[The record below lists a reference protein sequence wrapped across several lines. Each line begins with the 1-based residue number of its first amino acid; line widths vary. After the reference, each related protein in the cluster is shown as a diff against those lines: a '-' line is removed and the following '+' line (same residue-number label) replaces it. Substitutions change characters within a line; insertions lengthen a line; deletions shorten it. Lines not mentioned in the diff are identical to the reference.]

1 MILCGGKGTRL
12 RATSE
17 SLPKPLVE
25 IGGMPVLWHV
35 VQIYAAQGFTEFEL
49 LTGHRGDM
57 IEAFAAA
64 CDWPEGVTVRCIDT
78 GEETQTGG
86 RVKLAFDANPA
97 ERVCITYADGVASV
111 DLARLLSFH
120 SDSGSL
126 ATMTIVRPELPFGV
140 AMTDGDFV
148 TGFIEKPVSS
158 EWINGG
164 FMIFER
170 EALSSIDEKF
180 LTNDFDY
187 QISLDPDDYWVRV
200 GNKDVT
206 YEIRESSIG
215 EKVSAVSGL
224 SLIRQHMLDS
234 THDLVLNSG
243 FEGVVV
249 EGRDITTVVFPSAQT
264 RILLTASEEVRLSRR
279 SAELPEGISIAE
291 QITKR
296 DQNDAKVVDF
306 FSPAQGVELVDST
319 ELDFGSTVETIIRI
333 IERTK

>member
-1 MILCGGKGTRL
+1 MHIVAIDGPAGSGKSSVSKAVARKL
-12 RATSE
+12 
-17 SLPKPLVE
+17 
-25 IGGMPVLWHV
+25 
-35 VQIYAAQGFTEFEL
+35 GFGYL
-49 LTGHRGDM
+49 
-57 IEAFAAA
+57 
-64 CDWPEGVTVRCIDT
+64 DT
-78 GEETQTGG
+78 GAAYRALTWLIQ
-86 RVKLAFDANPA
+86 
-97 ERVCITYADGVASV
+97 SQ
-111 DLARLLSFH
+111 S
-120 SDSGSL
+120 
-126 ATMTIVRPELPFGV
+126 IV
-140 AMTDGDFV
+140 
-148 TGFIEKPVSS
+148 
-158 EWINGG
+158 
-164 FMIFER
+164 
-170 EALSSIDEKF
+170 LSSIDEKF

-264 RILLTASEEVRLSRR
+264 RILLTASEEVRLRRR

-319 ELDFGSTVETIIRI
+319 ELDFGSTVEAIITI

>member
-1 MILCGGKGTRL
+1 MHIVAIDGPAGSGKSSVSKAVAL
-12 RATSE
+12 K
-17 SLPKPLVE
+17 L
-25 IGGMPVLWHV
+25 
-35 VQIYAAQGFTEFEL
+35 GFGYL
-49 LTGHRGDM
+49 
-57 IEAFAAA
+57 
-64 CDWPEGVTVRCIDT
+64 DT
-78 GEETQTGG
+78 GAAYRALTWQ
-86 RVKLAFDANPA
+86 
-97 ERVCITYADGVASV
+97 IQSQ
-111 DLARLLSFH
+111 S
-120 SDSGSL
+120 
-126 ATMTIVRPELPFGV
+126 I
-140 AMTDGDFV
+140 
-148 TGFIEKPVSS
+148 
-158 EWINGG
+158 
-164 FMIFER
+164 
-170 EALSSIDEKF
+170 ALSSIDEKF

-264 RILLTASEEVRLSRR
+264 RILLTASEEVRLRRR

-319 ELDFGSTVETIIRI
+319 ELDFGSTVEAIIRI